1 VNFAIGAGLQPL
13 LFGCHL
19 DSREGVQ
26 NCIRC
31 AVSFA
36 RRSLPASQQSANSLL
51 ESRLPCI
58 LVASNLGSE
67 ASPHRDV
74 F

>member
-13 LFGCHL
+13 LFGCHF
-19 DSREGVQ
+19 DCREGVQ

-36 RRSLPASQQSANSLL
+36 SRPLPTGLQSANPLL
-51 ESRLPCI
+51 EGRLPCI
-58 LVASNLGSE
+58 LVASNLRDE
-67 ASPHRDV
+67 ASSH
-74 F
+74 